1 MAEESKPDPVD
12 PKLLDLLVCPL
23 TKGPLRYDR
32 ARQEL
37 ISEQAGLAY
46 PIRDGI
52 PIMLVDEARPLDED
66 EAVPEAVRA
75 GKERSGRG
83 GDEQR

>member
-1 MAEESKPDPVD
+1 MPEHTQDIDPR
-12 PKLLDLLVCPL
+12 LLELLVCPI

-32 ARQEL
+32 ERQEL
-37 ISEQAGLAY
+37 ISERARLAF

-66 EAVPEAVRA
+66 ANPDHPGSPV
-75 GKERSGRG
+75 
-83 GDEQR
+83 

>member
-52 PIMLVDEARPLDED
+52 PIMLVDEARSLDED
-66 EAVPEAVRA
+66 EGVPEAVRA
-75 GKERSGRG
+75 GKARSGPCV
-83 GDEQR
+83 DEQR

>member
-1 MAEESKPDPVD
+1 MTEPSKPGPVD

-32 ARQEL
+32 VRQEL

-66 EAVPEAVRA
+66 EAVPEAVRPP
-75 GKERSGRG
+75 KGRRG
-83 GDEQR
+83 PGDERR